1 MLFSLFLLFFSH
13 STQQDIQYDYRGQ
26 IEKEME
32 SLYGNSKQAASL
44 SPTLKQQHD
53 DDSQQLEED
62 IDDDNRDDK
71 EDDKEE
77 EAYVKA
83 KQNGFMQQQQ
93 QQQNHHHSNEFKDN
107 QKSFDYY
114 LDTVSRSSIGDDT
127 MDQENDLD
135 NLNNTRRMSRSTS
148 KENDNNNSCNNL
160 SNNNSNSNSTSF
172 QRRQSKNFNYSP
184 DTTDYD
190 SESSMRFIS
199 SDYPSIPT
207 INASSATVEISGGP
221 ITTNYTR
228 YCTSMP
234 VLEDGLSSGHASD
247 NENNNNNIPVSL
259 SNDLNTYFNK
269 RNSSSIASSI
279 STIQKQYQEN
289 LVQTHANNNIF
300 YNGNNNSSSGN
311 NSATA
316 TLNGSKNLNNNN
328 NSNNTLLLNNGDI
341 HDTKV
346 RSAQSPPNFHPY
358 YAMRYDNT
366 SKDSMTRYDSSSSKE
381 TLRYENSSKEM
392 INRYDTKEPLINS
405 SHTSLMNSN
414 KIFKNRDPD
423 LESLYTISKYCV
435 LFFKFI
441 TQLV

>member
-1 MLFSLFLLFFSH
+1 LFLLFFSH

-53 DDSQQLEED
+53 DDLQQLEED

-83 KQNGFMQQQQ
+83 KQNGFMQQQQQ

-135 NLNNTRRMSRSTS
+135 NLNNTHNLRRMSRSTS

-247 NENNNNNIPVSL
+247 NENNNTNNPVSL

-300 YNGNNNSSSGN
+300 YNGNNNNNSSSGN

-316 TLNGSKNLNNNN
+316 TLNGSKNP
-328 NSNNTLLLNNGDI
+328 NSNNTHLLNNGDI

-392 INRYDTKEPLINS
+392 INRYDTKDPLINS

-435 LFFKFI
+435 LFFFF
-441 TQLV
+441 QNLLRS